1 MKGFNL
7 FWGRGW
13 ALSHRGFKEF
23 IQEWKKKD
31 GNLKLGIVSEAIWCS
46 QEETEDIMGMPSVV
60 APGIFDFSI
69 YIRDGKLTH
78 EQEMF
83 LKDKDYAL
91 DGSRCLKVRFP
102 GLTQESADYMV
113 YYMYQYIIKVLEGIC
128 PKLIIVNGLINVQHL
143 ILQEVCQK
151 KRIPLIATHQGVL
164 PGTLSFDIGGE
175 MGESLPSIYSEK
187 FKKLPVCKTDMEQAK
202 KVWNYLYKSKL
213 NRKIQPKNNCIEYIL
228 KRIKLGR
235 PTVFFAGQ
243 SDISS
248 GMCTVSI
255 EKARIYHSPIFKS
268 SVEAGIYIA
277 DLCKKNDWNYIYKPH
292 PLNAGIEKRD
302 EFPDNTIYIE
312 FGDIN
317 SLIDISDVTV
327 TILSQTNYICM
338 IRHKPVVML
347 GYNQTKGTGCTYE
360 SFEKDKIEYTIRL
373 ALKDGFSKK
382 QEQAFLIHIAQL
394 IRYYLYDDLQEREI
408 RYGRKIPDCIE
419 EFYELKRLLNSI
431 D

>member
-1 MKGFNL
+1 M
-7 FWGRGW
+7 
-13 ALSHRGFKEF
+13 
-23 IQEWKKKD
+23 
-31 GNLKLGIVSEAIWCS
+31 
-46 QEETEDIMGMPSVV
+46 
-60 APGIFDFSI
+60 
-69 YIRDGKLTH
+69 
-78 EQEMF
+78 
-83 LKDKDYAL
+83 
-91 DGSRCLKVRFP
+91 
-102 GLTQESADYMV
+102 
-113 YYMYQYIIKVLEGIC
+113 
-128 PKLIIVNGLINVQHL
+128 
-143 ILQEVCQK
+143 
-151 KRIPLIATHQGVL
+151 
-164 PGTLSFDIGGE
+164 
-175 MGESLPSIYSEK
+175 
-187 FKKLPVCKTDMEQAK
+187 
-202 KVWNYLYKSKL
+202 
-213 NRKIQPKNNCIEYIL
+213 
-228 KRIKLGR
+228 GR